1 MKLYY
6 IPVADITL
14 PRMLSFITSKTFR
27 KNINK
32 PLSAK
37 QALRKDMQQI
47 QKDISRLLVLSEKRF
62 ENGEVNAQPSNEASV
77 QVIVTIYTLVP
88 VTMVFLNA
96 LV

>member
-1 MKLYY
+1 
-6 IPVADITL
+6 
-14 PRMLSFITSKTFR
+14 
-27 KNINK
+27 
-32 PLSAK
+32 
-37 QALRKDMQQI
+37 MQQI